1 MPKYFTIWEAEDL
14 LKQLSEPLRQ
24 AVTARAEFSA
34 LESRIQ
40 DEARRVFLS
49 GGAVVNQ
56 AEAVRLRLRR
66 DALAQRLREIVP
78 QVQEHGCLIKDLEI
92 GLLDFPTLYQ
102 GREVYLCWR
111 LGEESI
117 QYWHEVEDGF
127 RGRRLVDADFL
138 AHHRG
143 STRAS

>member
-1 MPKYFTIWEAEDL
+1 MSKYFTIWEAEDL
-14 LKQLSEPLRQ
+14 LEQLSEPLRQ
-24 AVTARAEFSA
+24 AITERAELSA

-40 DEARRVFLS
+40 EEARKVFLS

-66 DALAQRLREIVP
+66 DTLARRL
-78 QVQEHGCLIKDLEI
+78 QETVHLIQKHGCLIKDLDI

-102 GREVYLCWR
+102 GREVYLCWK

-127 RGRRLVDADFL
+127 RGRRPVDADFL
-138 AHHRG
+138 AHHSG
-143 STRAS
+143 SARAS